1 MFEISDCATFACRAQ
16 EKQSFLSFFAL
27 WWTSATDKRV
37 KYMERNEASLLTVL
51 DVWVWFFF
59 SFDFANYWLNYAA
72 KISRT
77 RHVTPSSE
85 AKNRFDQIAKD
96 VRPLWMQFVCKCWLI
111 IIYECAR
118 TNAKGRSGFCGVQQQ
133 HKNKRRLRRIE
144 KRFKHLAISL
154 CCSFAD
160 MIFFFVFTIHFF
172 IGQREM
178 LCVRK
183 CSKHT
188 KLFCFANPFL
198 FTRIQLAFSLSLGFF
213 RLVKC
218 ECAQRTDGV
227 HARGLW
233 IACCKKLNCNY
244 TTQRCAFDDENR
256 FSVDVDV
263 EITPNSTQRQHK
275 RNENSRSKHIIIVMS
290 ALARSIVP
298 FQSKRNECVSIDRIV
313 FYGNFITRLRT
324 FVDRDQRMMHRQST
338 SSRAHAF
345 TQHSR
350 QENER
355 FVSIYYA
362 AAIKCLKS
370 RISMENANFHSFV
383 STFVVVVVD
392 VVALFAHIFL

>member
-118 TNAKGRSGFCGVQQQ
+118 TNAKRRSGFCGVQQQ

-160 MIFFFVFTIHFF
+160 MIFFFRFYNSFFYWPKRNALCAQVFEAH
-172 IGQREM
+172 E
-178 LCVRK
+178 VV
-183 CSKHT
+183 
-188 KLFCFANPFL
+188 LFCKSVSVHSNSTAFFSFSRL
-198 FTRIQLAFSLSLGFF
+198 FSFGKMWMCTAYGRRTCTRIM
-213 RLVKC
+213 
-218 ECAQRTDGV
+218 
-227 HARGLW
+227 
-233 IACCKKLNCNY
+233 NC
-244 TTQRCAFDDENR
+244 
-256 FSVDVDV
+256 
-263 EITPNSTQRQHK
+263 
-275 RNENSRSKHIIIVMS
+275 M
-290 ALARSIVP
+290 L
-298 FQSKRNECVSIDRIV
+298 
-313 FYGNFITRLRT
+313 
-324 FVDRDQRMMHRQST
+324 
-338 SSRAHAF
+338 
-345 TQHSR
+345 
-350 QENER
+350 
-355 FVSIYYA
+355 
-362 AAIKCLKS
+362 
-370 RISMENANFHSFV
+370 
-383 STFVVVVVD
+383 
-392 VVALFAHIFL
+392 